1 MPPDVDLPRL
11 QSLLWPTLVAV
22 KELGGSGSIAE
33 IEAKVVELIDATE
46 AQQAVL
52 HKQGPLSQINYM
64 VAWCRT
70 YLKFAGY
77 LVNTV
82 RGVWSL
88 TETGRLATEADMIA
102 VRLQYREASRT
113 RLLTSFRWLDGP
125 AVRHRRRSPQS
136 SAAEPTLSEP
146 PCSSTTNAT
155 ARSGSALRM
164 VGIVRRDELGYD

>member
-125 AVRHRRRSPQS
+125 AVRHRRRSPQIQRCGADLVGTS
-136 SAAEPTLSEP
+136 VLVDDERDGSIRERP
-146 PCSSTTNAT
+146 PHGRH
-155 ARSGSALRM
+155 RSP
-164 VGIVRRDELGYD
+164 